1 MAVMAGK
8 DGVIKIGENVI
19 GYIDNFSINV
29 NIGSAETS
37 GIGKTWKDFI
47 STAQDWSGSMSG
59 TFDYADLAQ
68 KAIVDKYIV
77 ATPNQSPLVGIFTL
91 SPTLDVTGSFN
102 ATSIGSNITHG
113 DKITISFNF
122 QGTGSLIPAVE

>member
-8 DGVIKIGENVI
+8 DGQVKVGEKVI

-37 GIGKTWKDFI
+37 SIGKTWKEFI
-47 STAQDWSGSMSG
+47 STVQDWSGSLSG

-68 KAIVDKYIV
+68 KAIIDKYIV
-77 ATPNQSPLVGIFTL
+77 AAPDQSPLTAIFTL
-91 SPTLDVTGSFN
+91 NTALDVSGSILV
-102 ATSIGSNITHG
+102 TSIGSSAAHG
-113 DKITISFNF
+113 DKVTISFNF
-122 QGTGSLIPAVE
+122 QGTGALIPAVA